1 MKFDVVGF
9 GALNLDR
16 TFYVPYIAHED
27 GESSITSVSS
37 APGGSAANT
46 IVGLARLGVQ
56 TGFIGKVGTDAPGI
70 QLVKSF
76 TSENVKVDGIV
87 VTDSGSSGIVY
98 CFVDTQGERA
108 MYIDPGVNDTLTF
121 KEVNLDYCRDSR
133 FLHYSSFTGLSPLQ
147 AQIQLRECLPNT
159 QLSIDPGTVYAMK
172 GLDTLKPLL
181 KDCQVFLPNER
192 ELYLLTEQAYTSGAQ
207 ILLDLGVQII
217 AVKLGARGCYVTN
230 GRETHTIAPP
240 AIEVYDTTGAGDAFC
255 AGFLYGLIRGQDLY
269 TCGTWGNHVASY
281 ILKTSGARQGLPYRQ
296 DLGGKDF

>member
-16 TFYVPYIAHED
+16 TFYVPHIAHED

-70 QLVKSF
+70 LLVKSF
-76 TSENVKVDGIV
+76 ITENVNVDGIV

-147 AQIQLRECLPNT
+147 AQILLRECLPNT

-192 ELYLLTEQAYTSGAQ
+192 ELYLLTEQEYTSGAQ

-240 AIEVYDTTGAGDAFC
+240 AMEIYDTTGAGDAFC
-255 AGFLYGLIRGQDLY
+255 AGFLYGLLRGQDLY